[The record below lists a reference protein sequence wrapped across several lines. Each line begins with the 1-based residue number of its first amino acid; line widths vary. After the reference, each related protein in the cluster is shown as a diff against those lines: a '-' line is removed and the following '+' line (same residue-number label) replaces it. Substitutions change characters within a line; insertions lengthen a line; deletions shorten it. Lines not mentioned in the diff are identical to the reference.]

1 MMVVGAVTIV
11 VAGGEGRRELA
22 ILIVVIVKKKKPK
35 KKTMAICFHLQ
46 FDKEGHH
53 SVHTW
58 EKKYEN
64 REMCVYLSSCYLHFA
79 DLEMKYAAVVF
90 KRIRLVAVVIESHY
104 PL

>member
-22 ILIVVIVKKKKPK
+22 ILIVAIVKR
-35 KKTMAICFHLQ
+35 KKTWLYVFIFNLIKRGIIVFILGRKNM
-46 FDKEGHH
+46 K
-53 SVHTW
+53 T
-58 EKKYEN
+58 
-64 REMCVYLSSCYLHFA
+64 EMCVYLSSCYLHFA